1 MAMPGSCA
9 CNPITRKQPAILT
22 EVTPD
27 DALIIAGEYVN
38 DRIFAYTATWYGTP
52 KAS

>member
-1 MAMPGSCA
+1 MAMPGSCVQSN
-9 CNPITRKQPAILT
+9 NPEAARYLT